1 MLFLSYVKV
10 MGSTIDNHEVLVRA
24 GPLDGVHPSGVSL
37 VGCSFSSTVQR
48 QRARGSPGAKLRM
61 KLGAPSVPAH
71 QHTEGRLA
79 DSRSML
85 DHSLWMAH
93 KYQKGTTPDAA
104 FTTISLLSVLT
115 FPLLMLLNA
124 VPWSPWRASS
134 SAASVSWTIFPVT
147 GEWDIRIANF
157 PFVNH
162 NPCVDDVQLLGIVH
176 VCLPCLPP
184 AERGRRESG
193 EIAPSCT
200 WWLPNSCSHPVS
212 DKTGLRRVI
221 SSPRQMRTRLL
232 DHAHEQC
239 EVLGTVRRPTL
250 ADLIF
255 REGLHRVICDLL
267 GAVSRTLTS
276 EFAQNLSNRLKVNE
290 FVALTTSEFV
300 SR

>member
-1 MLFLSYVKV
+1 MLLLSHVKV

-48 QRARGSPGAKLRM
+48 RRARGSPGAKLRM

-79 DSRSML
+79 DSRSIL
-85 DHSLWMAH
+85 DHSPWMAH
-93 KYQKGTTPDAA
+93 KYQKGMSPDVA

-115 FPLLMLLNA
+115 FPLLILLNML
-124 VPWSPWRASS
+124 PWSP
-134 SAASVSWTIFPVT
+134 
-147 GEWDIRIANF
+147 
-157 PFVNH
+157 
-162 NPCVDDVQLLGIVH
+162 LLGIVH
-176 VCLPCLPP
+176 ECLLCLPL

-200 WWLPNSCSHPVS
+200 WWLPNSCSPPVS

-221 SSPRQMRTRLL
+221 SYPRNMRTRLL

-255 REGLHRVICDLL
+255 REGLHRVICDSLEQYH
-267 GAVSRTLTS
+267 GH
-276 EFAQNLSNRLKVNE
+276 
-290 FVALTTSEFV
+290 
-300 SR
+300 